1 MNHST
6 NIQEELARFD
16 GVAPLFPLPTVCLFP
31 HVMLPLHIF
40 EPRYRQLTEDALKS
54 NGLVA
59 MAVLRPDWEP
69 FYDTKE
75 VEIHS
80 TVCLGKIVASKQLES
95 GRYNLIVQGLAR
107 AQVIDE
113 MENDSLYR
121 AGELELCEDYYPVS
135 PLVEWEERR
144 RDLLLNFRNLFPNV
158 ELGHIFH
165 QAIDADV
172 SMGVLCDILASSLR
186 LPHETALQLFG
197 ELDVETRSNIVLEA
211 IVSKLDLETASTTAD
226 EFPPPFSLN

>member
-1 MNHST
+1 M

-16 GVAPLFPLPTVCLFP
+16 GEAPLFPLPTVCLYP

-40 EPRYRQLTEDALKS
+40 EPRYRELTADALAS
-54 NGLVA
+54 DGLVS

-69 FYDTKE
+69 HYDSKH
-75 VEIHS
+75 VDIHS
-80 TVCLGKIVASKQLES
+80 TVCLGKIVGSKKLEN
-95 GRYNLIVQGLAR
+95 GRYNLMLQGLAR

-113 MENDSLYR
+113 LETASQYR
-121 AGELELCEDYYPVS
+121 VGQLELCEDYYPVN

-172 SMGVLCDILASSLR
+172 PLGALCDILASSLR
-186 LPHETALQLFG
+186 LPHEQALQLFE
-197 ELDVETRSNIVLEA
+197 ELDVETRSDLVLKA
-211 IVSKLDLETASTTAD
+211 IVEKLELQPTGANSD